1 MSLYENSPDQ
11 NSGTQ
16 PDNTKLWM
24 VPFADLMSVLMI
36 LFLVL
41 YAYAALGKNSAVD
54 QALAQVQK
62 ELAATPEEAE
72 KFDLK
77 KKEAELAA
85 KLAKE
90 LEAEL
95 SKESFGIQLTSNRIK
110 VTFASPVL
118 FRSGSATLRPQIRT
132 LLGILAAAFKDMPN
146 DIMIEGHTDNVPI
159 KSGKFKTNWE
169 LSAAR
174 SFAVIEFF
182 IKQDMNSSRFF
193 TYGYG
198 EHRPVTTNTTREG
211 RARNRRIEISLIRK
225 E

>member
-1 MSLYENSPDQ
+1 MSLYENNPDQ
-11 NSGTQ
+11 DSGTQ

-24 VPFADLMSVLMI
+24 IPFADLMSVLMI

-41 YAYAALGKNSAVD
+41 YAYASMGKSADVD
-54 QALAQVQK
+54 QALSQFQK

-72 KFDLK
+72 KFELK
-77 KKEAELAA
+77 KKEAGLAA

-90 LEAEL
+90 LEEEL

-118 FRSGSATLRPQIRT
+118 FRSGSATLKPQIKT
-132 LLGILAAAFKDMPN
+132 LLNKLAAAFKDMPN

-159 KSGKFKTNWE
+159 KSGRFKTNWE

-182 IKQDMNSSRFF
+182 IKQEMNSSRFF

-198 EHRPVTTNTTREG
+198 EHRPVATNTTREG

-225 E
+225 K

>member
-1 MSLYENSPDQ
+1 MSLYENNPDQ
-11 NSGTQ
+11 DSGTQ

-41 YAYAALGKNSAVD
+41 YAYASMGKDAAVD
-54 QALAQVQK
+54 QALAQFQK
-62 ELAATPEEAE
+62 ELAATPDEA
-72 KFDLK
+72 KRFDLK

-85 KLAKE
+85 KLEKD
-90 LEAEL
+90 LEDEL
-95 SKESFGIQLTSNRIK
+95 SRESFGIQLTSNRVK

-118 FRSGSATLRPQIRT
+118 FRSGSATLKPQIKT
-132 LLGILAAAFKDMPN
+132 LLGKLAVTFKDMPN

-159 KSGKFKTNWE
+159 KSGRFRTNWE

-182 IKQDMNSSRFF
+182 IAQKLDSPRFF
-193 TYGYG
+193 AYGYG
-198 EHRPVTTNTTREG
+198 EHRPVDTNITRQG

-225 E
+225 